1 MVSVILGLVGS
12 LLSIIDTKL
21 KQKYID
27 RKIDLERQY
36 YEAVNVPFEQ
46 RDNALID
53 TLEFEIL
60 LLAKALMFEV
70 KK

>member
-27 RKIDLERQY
+27 RKIELERAY
-36 YEAVNVPFEQ
+36 NEAINVPFEK

>member
-12 LLSIIDTKL
+12 VLGIIDTKL

-27 RKIDLERQY
+27 RKIELERAY
-36 YEAVNVPFEQ
+36 NEARSAPQES

-60 LLAKALMFEV
+60 LLAKAVLFEV